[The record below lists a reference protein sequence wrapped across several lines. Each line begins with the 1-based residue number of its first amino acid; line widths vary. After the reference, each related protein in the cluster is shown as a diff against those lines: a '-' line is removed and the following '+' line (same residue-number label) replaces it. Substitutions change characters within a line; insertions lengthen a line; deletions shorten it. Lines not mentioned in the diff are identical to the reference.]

1 MKVNVSYSI
10 ELKHIN
16 KIIEPTVQLFRNAVT
31 YIIKVYEQEYDDLDQ
46 VAITSKEK
54 FNVLEHLLHNTATN
68 IAKYDFDQNFYKMP
82 SYMRRAAI
90 QKAIGIVDSYKS
102 NYQNWLD
109 NGSKGNVPKLRYD
122 HIIMPTFY
130 NGVMSKNDPSDPY
143 TIYLKLY
150 INHDY
155 KFIPVKLKKTDKDYI
170 LRHYSNHKCSCPTL
184 EKRYGKYYLRF
195 CIEVDTPLST
205 AKIEDRIICSV
216 DLGINTDATVSIIH
230 SDGTILKRKFINFQ
244 SDKDHLYHVLNRIKR
259 YQQEGKGITKLWR
272 YATHINDQLASKI
285 ANEISN
291 IAISNQVDVIVFEH
305 LDTKGKKKG
314 SKKQKLQMWNK
325 NAVQNIVNNKAHQHG
340 IRIAHINARNT
351 SKLAYDGTG
360 PVERNKNNY
369 SLCTFTSGKHYN
381 CDLNA
386 SYNIGARYFIKEKIK
401 TFSEK
406 KRLEVEA
413 KVPALTKRTTC
424 TLNTLWQLNAVM

>member
-1 MKVNVSYSI
+1 MKTNVSYSI
-10 ELKHIN
+10 ELIHFN
-16 KIIEPTVQLFRNAVT
+16 KIVGPTVQLFRNAVT
-31 YIIKVYEQEYDDLDQ
+31 YIIRVYEQEYDNLYR

-54 FNVLEHLLHNTATN
+54 FNILEHLIHNTATN
-68 IAKYDFDQNFYKMP
+68 IAKYDFDQHFYKMP
-82 SYMRRAAI
+82 GYMRRAAI

-130 NGVMSKNDPSDPY
+130 NGSMSKNDPFDPY

-150 INHDY
+150 IDHDY

-195 CIEVDTPLST
+195 CIEVDAPLSAT
-205 AKIEDRIICSV
+205 KIEDRTICSV
-216 DLGINTDATVSIIH
+216 DLGINTDATISIMDA
-230 SDGTILKRKFINFQ
+230 SGTVLARRFVNFPNE
-244 SDKDHLYHVLNRIKR
+244 KDHLYHVLNRIKR
-259 YQQEGKGITKLWR
+259 YQQESKIVTKLWR
-272 YATHINDQLASKI
+272 YATYINDQLASKI

-305 LDTKGKKKG
+305 LDIKGKKKG
-314 SKKQKLQMWNK
+314 SKKQRLQMWNK
-325 NAVQNIVNNKAHQHG
+325 NTVQNIVANKAHQHG
-340 IRIAHINARNT
+340 IRIAHVNPKYT
-351 SKLAYDGTG
+351 SALAYDGTG

-369 SLCTFTSGKHYN
+369 SLCTFISGKHYN

-386 SYNIGARYFIKEKIK
+386 SYNIGARYFIKELLK
-401 TFSEK
+401 TLSEK
-406 KRLEVEA
+406 KRLQVEA
-413 KVPALTKRTTC
+413 KVPLLVRRTSC
-424 TLNTLWQLNAVM
+424 TLDTLWKLNTVM